1 MSNVWPRCRA
11 YKVSWFGVFGVYKM
25 GGGGGLVWFPGKHR
39 WTKKQT
45 KNRCLTKCL
54 PQVLFPGPKPGHLL
68 SLCLIDWLVWTCLT
82 CTYPTCPGNPK
93 GFGEENLVPGHG
105 QDFNTLPCA
114 ARNEPKIALSND
126 WPRHH
131 FVKNV
136 GSYKMIRPTK
146 NTPFTKWHGS
156 LGKIPDKMPPFV
168 TKMSSEMELG
178 PAISLRN
185 CDARL

>member
-1 MSNVWPRCRA
+1 MIPRETPVNQKTNQKSVP
-11 YKVSWFGVFGVYKM
+11 YKIACPKFYFQAQARSSSKLVSYRLA
-25 GGGGGLVWFPGKHR
+25 GLD
-39 WTKKQT
+39 
-45 KNRCLTKCL
+45 
-54 PQVLFPGPKPGHLL
+54 
-68 SLCLIDWLVWTCLT
+68 ICLT
-82 CTYPTCPGNPK
+82 CTYPTCPGDPK

-105 QDFNTLPCA
+105 QDFNTLLCT

-126 WPRHH
+126 WPRRH
-131 FVKNV
+131 FVKNA

-168 TKMSSEMELG
+168 TKMSSEMG

-185 CDARL
+185 CDARLYWKRMNHNQKTRHYIIFNSFV

>member
-1 MSNVWPRCRA
+1 MIPRETPVNQ
-11 YKVSWFGVFGVYKM
+11 KTNQKSVPYKM
-25 GGGGGLVWFPGKHR
+25 SAPSFISRPQARSSSKLVSYRLVGLD
-39 WTKKQT
+39 
-45 KNRCLTKCL
+45 
-54 PQVLFPGPKPGHLL
+54 
-68 SLCLIDWLVWTCLT
+68 ICLT

-105 QDFNTLPCA
+105 QDFNTLLCT

-126 WPRHH
+126 WPRRH

-156 LGKIPDKMPPFV
+156 LGKIPDKMLPFG
-168 TKMSSEMELG
+168 TKMSSEMEHGSSHIIAQL
-178 PAISLRN
+178 
-185 CDARL
+185 

>member
-1 MSNVWPRCRA
+1 MIPGETPVNQKTNQKSVP
-11 YKVSWFGVFGVYKM
+11 YKM
-25 GGGGGLVWFPGKHR
+25 SAPSFISRPQARSSSKLVSYRLVGLD
-39 WTKKQT
+39 
-45 KNRCLTKCL
+45 
-54 PQVLFPGPKPGHLL
+54 
-68 SLCLIDWLVWTCLT
+68 ICLT

-105 QDFNTLPCA
+105 QDFNTLLCT

-126 WPRHH
+126 WPRRH

-156 LGKIPDKMPPFV
+156 LGKIPDKMLPFV
-168 TKMSSEMELG
+168 TKMSSEMEHG
-178 PAISLRN
+178 SSLIIAN